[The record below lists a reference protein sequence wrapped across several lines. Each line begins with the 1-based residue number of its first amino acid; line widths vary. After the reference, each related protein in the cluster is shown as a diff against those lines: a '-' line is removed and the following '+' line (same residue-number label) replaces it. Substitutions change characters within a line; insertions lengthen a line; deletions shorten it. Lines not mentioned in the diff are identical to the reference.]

1 MGQRRVG
8 SRKSIEEKIISLQ
21 GFNLNKKY
29 MASGVNRLINSK
41 AGGNNFK
48 AYAAGVKN
56 GNEVAAK
63 MVGKKKGKK
72 K

>member
-1 MGQRRVG
+1 
-8 SRKSIEEKIISLQ
+8 
-21 GFNLNKKY
+21 

-56 GNEVAAK
+56 GNAVAAK